1 MNILDQTLWVAHT
14 LFQRELVTGS
24 TGNISFRENDII
36 YISKSGSCFGLL
48 EETSFAKVSIDGTV
62 LEGKPSKEFP
72 MHISLY
78 QKNTDIKSVVHT
90 HSFNTTLVSCY
101 SNLDK
106 ESVKELCDYTPYL
119 EMQTNGKIGVVE
131 YGKPGSKE
139 LFEKFEIVS
148 NNETNCYILK
158 NHGVFV
164 SAENPL
170 KAFYVL
176 EEIEQSCKISV
187 SINSNKQ
194 YSKIK

>member
-78 QKNTDIKSVVHT
+78 QKN
-90 HSFNTTLVSCY
+90 
-101 SNLDK
+101 
-106 ESVKELCDYTPYL
+106 
-119 EMQTNGKIGVVE
+119 
-131 YGKPGSKE
+131 
-139 LFEKFEIVS
+139 
-148 NNETNCYILK
+148 
-158 NHGVFV
+158 NH
-164 SAENPL
+164 N
-170 KAFYVL
+170 
-176 EEIEQSCKISV
+176 
-187 SINSNKQ
+187 
-194 YSKIK
+194 